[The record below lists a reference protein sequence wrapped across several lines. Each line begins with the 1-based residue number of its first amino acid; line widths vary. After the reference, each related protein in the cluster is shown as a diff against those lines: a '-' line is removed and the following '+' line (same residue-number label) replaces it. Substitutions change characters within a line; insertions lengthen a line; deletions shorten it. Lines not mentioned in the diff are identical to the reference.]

1 MDEDTKGQTPEDE
14 PTSALPPADEGAT
27 EVLGAAEQPTTV
39 MGGADAGATQ
49 VMPGAGAATPPPV
62 PPRPTPT
69 LMMSRP
75 PQHESSGKSWWIV
88 LVVVILAA
96 AAAAGLWY
104 FVFRNKNATPAP
116 TPTPTPT
123 ATASAVKWGGAWGRT
138 DGVAGGLVVEQ
149 SGTAYHVTVYDSGLQ
164 PTGTAPGS
172 VSADGKQLSFTLPAA
187 SSFNTMPGPL
197 TGVLTIQPGDQTALL
212 TMTAAN
218 QTSVT
223 MPLKRVLALVPG
235 TPTASPTPSPS
246 PTVTGSPSPSTSP
259 ISDVDQKIIAGLTKI
274 QTGVTTWAA
283 NNGGLYPLPADA
295 GQTGG
300 VAQYVVPWPVNP
312 VTSQPMSQGGAVGYY
327 TYQQING
334 GQSYTLVGHLSNGVS
349 YTLP

>member
-1 MDEDTKGQTPEDE
+1 G
-14 PTSALPPADEGAT
+14 
-27 EVLGAAEQPTTV
+27 TV
-39 MGGADAGATQ
+39 
-49 VMPGAGAATPPPV
+49 
-62 PPRPTPT
+62 
-69 LMMSRP
+69 
-75 PQHESSGKSWWIV
+75 
-88 LVVVILAA
+88 
-96 AAAAGLWY
+96 
-104 FVFRNKNATPAP
+104 
-116 TPTPTPT
+116 
-123 ATASAVKWGGAWGRT
+123 
-138 DGVAGGLVVEQ
+138 
-149 SGTAYHVTVYDSGLQ
+149 YHVTVYDSGLQ
-164 PTGTAPGS
+164 PTGSATGS

-197 TGVLTIQPGDQTALL
+197 TGVMTIQPGEQTALL
-212 TMTAAN
+212 AMTAAN

-235 TPTASPTPSPS
+235 TPTASPSSS
-246 PTVTGSPSPSTSP
+246 PTTTGSPSPSASP

-295 GQTGG
+295 SQTGSI
-300 VAQYVVPWPVNP
+300 AQYVVPWPVNP
-312 VTSQPMSQGGAVGYY
+312 VTNQPMSQGGAVGYY

>member
-1 MDEDTKGQTPEDE
+1 MDEETTGKTPEEE

-27 EVLGAAEQPTTV
+27 EVMGGAEQPTGV
-39 MGGADAGATQ
+39 MGAADTGATR
-49 VMPGAGAATPPPV
+49 VMPAAGPAAPPPE
-62 PPRPTPT
+62 PTRPTPT

-75 PQHESSGKSWWIV
+75 PQREGSGNTWWIV
-88 LVVVILAA
+88 LIIVIIAA
-96 AAAAGLWY
+96 AAAAAIWFFLI
-104 FVFRNKNATPAP
+104 RNHNSTPAP
-116 TPTPTPT
+116 TPTPT
-123 ATASAVKWGGAWGRT
+123 ASPIKWGGAWGRT
-138 DGVAGGLVVEQ
+138 DGVAGGIVIEQ
-149 SGTAYHVTVYDSGLQ
+149 TGTSYQVTAYDSSLQ
-164 PTGTAPGS
+164 PTGTATGS
-172 VSADGKQLSFTLPAA
+172 VSADGKQLRFTLPAA

-197 TGVLTIQPGDQTALL
+197 TGVMTMQTGEQTALL
-212 TMTAAN
+212 SMTAGN

-235 TPTASPTPSPS
+235 TPTASPTSSASPS
-246 PTVTGSPSPSTSP
+246 TTGSPSPSTSP
-259 ISDVDQKIIAGLTKI
+259 ISGVDQKIIAGVTSI

-300 VAQYVVPWPVNP
+300 IAQYVVPWPVNP
-312 VTSQPMSQGGAVGYY
+312 VTNQPMTQGDAVGYY
-327 TYQQING
+327 TYQQINS

>member
-1 MDEDTKGQTPEDE
+1 MDEETTGQTPEEE

-27 EVLGAAEQPTTV
+27 GVMGAAEQPTTV
-39 MGGADAGATQ
+39 MGGADAGATR
-49 VMPGAGAATPPPV
+49 VMPAAGAATPPPE

-75 PQHESSGKSWWIV
+75 PQRESSGKTWWIV
-88 LVVVILAA
+88 LIIVILAA
-96 AAAAGLWY
+96 AAAAGVWY
-104 FVFRNKNATPAP
+104 FVLRDKNATPTPAP
-116 TPTPTPT
+116 TPTAT
-123 ATASAVKWGGAWGRT
+123 ATAVKWGGAWGRT
-138 DGVAGGLVVEQ
+138 DGVAGGIVVEQ
-149 SGTAYHVTVYDSGLQ
+149 TGASYQVTVYDSGLQ
-164 PTGTAPGS
+164 PTGTAGGT
-172 VSADGKQLSFTLPAA
+172 VSADGTQLSFTLPAS

-197 TGVLTIQPGDQTALL
+197 TGVMTIQTGDQTALL
-212 TMTAAN
+212 AMTAAN

-235 TPTASPTPSPS
+235 TPTASPSSSAS
-246 PTVTGSPSPSTSP
+246 PTTTGSPSPSTTP
-259 ISDVDQKIIAGLTKI
+259 ISGVDQKIIAGLTKI

-283 NNGGLYPLPADA
+283 NNGALYPMPAEVS
-295 GQTGG
+295 QTGG
-300 VAQYVVPWPVNP
+300 IAQYVVPWPVNP
-312 VTSQPMSQGGAVGYY
+312 VTNQPMVQGGAVGDY

>member
-1 MDEDTKGQTPEDE
+1 MDEDTTGKTPEDE

-27 EVLGAAEQPTTV
+27 EVMGGADQPTSV
-39 MGGADAGATQ
+39 MGGADTGATR
-49 VMPGAGAATPPPV
+49 VMPAAGAAAPPPE
-62 PPRPTPT
+62 PSRPTPT
-69 LMMSRP
+69 LMMSRT
-75 PQHESSGKSWWIV
+75 PQRQGSGSGKTWWIV
-88 LVVVILAA
+88 LIVVILAA
-96 AAAAGLWY
+96 AAAAAVWY
-104 FVFRNKNATPAP
+104 FLIRNDNSTPAP
-116 TPTPTPT
+116 TPTPS
-123 ATASAVKWGGAWGRT
+123 ASPVNWGGAWGRT
-138 DGVAGGLVVEQ
+138 DGVAGGIVIEQ
-149 SGTAYHVTVYDSGLQ
+149 SGTTYHVTVYDSGLQ
-164 PTGTAPGS
+164 PTGTATGS

-197 TGVLTIQPGDQTALL
+197 TGVMTIQTGEQTALL

-235 TPTASPTPSPS
+235 TPSASPS
-246 PTVTGSPSPSTSP
+246 PTTSASPTSSGSPSPSTSP
-259 ISDVDQKIIAGLTKI
+259 ISDVDRQIIAGLTKI

-283 NNGGLYPLPADA
+283 NNGDLYPMPAEVS
-295 GQTGG
+295 QTGG
-300 VAQYVVPWPVNP
+300 IAQYVVPWPLNA
-312 VTSQPMSQGGAVGYY
+312 VTRQPMVQGGTVGNY

>member
-1 MDEDTKGQTPEDE
+1 MDEEITGQTPEEE

-27 EVLGAAEQPTTV
+27 EVIGGGAEQPTTV
-39 MGGADAGATQ
+39 MGGAGATR
-49 VMPGAGAATPPPV
+49 VMPAAGGAAPPSPPPS
-62 PPRPTPT
+62 RPTPT

-75 PQHESSGKSWWIV
+75 PRRESSGKTWWIV
-88 LVVVILAA
+88 LIVVILAA

-104 FVFRNKNATPAP
+104 FVLRNKNTTPAP

-123 ATASAVKWGGAWGRT
+123 ASAVEWGGAWGRT
-138 DGVAGGLVVEQ
+138 DGVAGGIVIEQ
-149 SGTAYHVTVYDSGLQ
+149 NGASYQVTVYDSGLQ
-164 PTGTAPGS
+164 PTGTATGS
-172 VSADGKQLSFTLPAA
+172 VSSDGSQLRFTLPAS

-197 TGVLTIQPGDQTALL
+197 TGVMTIQSGEKTALL

-235 TPTASPTPSPS
+235 TPTASPTPSTS
-246 PTVTGSPSPSTSP
+246 PTTSGSPSPSASP
-259 ISDVDQKIIAGLTKI
+259 VSAVDQQIIAGLTKI

-283 NNGGLYPLPADA
+283 NNGDLYPMPTDVS
-295 GQTGG
+295 QTGG
-300 VAQYVVPWPVNP
+300 IAQYVVPWPLNP
-312 VTSQPMSQGGAVGYY
+312 VTNQPMVQGGAVGNY

-334 GQSYTLVGHLSNGVS
+334 GQSYTLVGHLSSGVS